1 MTYGSAHYWASE
13 DLNTTGENV
22 GITLDSMCDI
32 IAANDVTNGNAVV
45 FVPGDIEHGEK
56 GHFELGEG
64 GGSGEIDASHYQVL
78 VGDGEEGAEGAQ
90 GGALAQENN
99 KIYLKDKRLGPNIP
113 TYEDD
118 GTPLD
123 NVDTGSF
130 TIASNGL
137 NHTHTETVYDE
148 DLEDDVEIQV
158 EDDGWKATIEDRGK
172 VKITGKATIEIGEN
186 GADYSA
192 NAKFWNEHPAGPDIK
207 IKGAARIEMLGKA
220 DASESDSYAWG
231 VPVVSMRGN
240 CLIDMCDKIGSQYTS
255 QPYQQDSQRIRRY
268 ILNEISDSYTG
279 NDGNGIFAPRNY
291 AIQNAPILQM
301 KGRSI
306 ISVRDEA
313 LLKMTE
319 SACLTLEG
327 NAYFKVNGG
336 GYTGH
341 SEELKE
347 NNTFQHAEFDAG
359 TVFVLDGDGPSYGSS
374 GDGKYTVMAITNS
387 QMAFSNGGV
396 NSTTTTPQSIGS
408 SSSSVYNTEWASNV
422 LNSVTAFWSGV
433 GSTSNN
439 PSYLLGQIFT
449 PTHDHSING
458 FSIPNKKIIGYRV
471 APQTFMQDT
480 TQYAYGNRAD
490 LKDNR
495 QYVLLEG
502 STRVK
507 IGGTNDSGTVN
518 TSRSALTSIDI
529 GGVGGSGNNSPS
541 YVGVAVKAS
550 YGSST
555 IIDIGTK
562 NNADYLDNIHVDS
575 AGHIMKQLTCKEG
588 QTGSFYRSVDGPTT
602 INYNFA
608 AGGQY
613 SPSGVK
619 TLGSA
624 LCGINF
630 SAARTDIEMKWIQNQ
645 VIWEGYKHFLQI
657 DGNTHVEN
665 WSGKVVIRSTQDDI
679 FSPTTGAC
687 YPYFT
692 TPSMT
697 PEPQHTTNTYQFNNP
712 DYPTAPDTSTLTP
725 QDIEDKFYSQSY
737 NKPRYT
743 GTVPWDM
750 ECIYDH
756 VDNVVV
762 GEEATSNYY
771 DIQVVVSNYKV
782 KDGTI
787 TFTFK
792 DGTEY
797 TTLTD
802 LSDAIAAHP
811 EKLSK
816 QWYDEEIIG
825 LSTGTISSRTQTT
838 DGWEYTI
845 TSATTVRRIK
855 STSPWQTNYYSS
867 KSYFDTYAIN
877 NGYWP
882 VSAGMTLNQMPT
894 GMRNLITSSSSSS
907 SLAKHIGYFNKSI
920 RGVSI
925 SDLVYSDIV
934 VVEAY
939 VQQPYNVEYDINFAA
954 SPIDTV
960 DWYLPSVQQSDLQE
974 SMNFGWNK
982 SPIVQLRDCANI
994 SIHGK
999 FNTQTRT
1006 YSFTTSETYDTSNQ
1020 QQAIED
1026 FIASSDYDGLL
1037 TEIEGIVLNPYKT
1050 TGGNPNFYKSYE
1062 TELWKILSISAGSEA
1077 GYYSISYTVKPK
1089 GWQEYI
1095 ESTTD
1100 CPVVEITDDS
1110 EVRFYDGS
1118 RVRGFKPQ
1126 FGETTFEF
1134 SSSDS
1139 LEEAV
1144 SFTLSELKALKQ
1156 LLNNL

>member
-1 MTYGSAHYWASE
+1 MTYGSGHYWASE

-56 GHFELGEG
+56 GHFALGEG
-64 GGSGEIDASHYQVL
+64 SGGGTEIDADLYQVL
-78 VGDGEEGAEGAQ
+78 TGDGEGNGIGAQ
-90 GGALAQENN
+90 GGSSATEAN

-113 TYEDD
+113 TCEDD
-118 GTPLD
+118 GTPIQD
-123 NVDTGSF
+123 VNTGSF
-130 TIASNGL
+130 TIASNALG
-137 NHTHTETVYDE
+137 HTHTETIYDE
-148 DLEDDVEIQV
+148 EQEQDVEVQV
-158 EDDGWKATIEDRGK
+158 EDDGWKATIEDLAK
-172 VKITGKATIEIGEN
+172 VLVTGKSKIEIGEL

-207 IKGAARIEMLGKA
+207 IKGAAKIEMLGKA
-220 DASESDSYAWG
+220 DPSESDSYAWG

-240 CLIDMCDKIGSQYTS
+240 CLIDMCDSFGSVYTA
-255 QPYQQDSQRIRRY
+255 QPYQNNAQNIRRA
-268 ILNEISDSYTG
+268 IFNEITDYYDPSKGT
-279 NDGNGIFAPRNY
+279 GIFAARNFVK
-291 AIQNAPILQM
+291 QNAPILQM
-301 KGRSI
+301 KGRATISI
-306 ISVRDEA
+306 QDESVIR
-313 LLKMTE
+313 MTE
-319 SACLTLEG
+319 SSCLQMEG

-341 SEELKE
+341 DNYSLKE
-347 NNTFQHAEFDAG
+347 NTVFQHAEFNAG
-359 TVFVLDGDGPSYGSS
+359 SIFLLDGDGPGYGST
-374 GDGKYTVMAITNS
+374 GDELYTVMAITNQ
-387 QMAFSNGGV
+387 QMAFSNGGYNGTV
-396 NSTTTTPQSIGS
+396 SANPITTTSYSVSNTQAYDVL
-408 SSSSVYNTEWASNV
+408 SSVTS
-422 LNSVTAFWSGV
+422 FWSN

-439 PSYLLGQIFT
+439 PSYLLGSTFG
-449 PTHDHSING
+449 PTHDHSIDG
-458 FSIPNKKIIGYRV
+458 FAVPNKKIIGYRV
-471 APQTFMQDT
+471 TPQTFMADT
-480 TQYAYGNRAD
+480 TRYANGSKTN

-507 IGGTNDSGTVN
+507 LGATESSDST
-518 TSRSALTSIDI
+518 RSSLTSVDI
-529 GGVGGSGNNSPS
+529 GGLDGNS
-541 YVGVAVKAS
+541 YVGVAIKAS
-550 YGSST
+550 RSGST

-562 NNADYLDNIHVDS
+562 NYADYLDNVHVDS
-575 AGHIMKQLTCKEG
+575 SGHIMKQLTCKEG
-588 QTGSFYRSVDGPTT
+588 QTGSFYRSVEGPTT
-602 INYNFA
+602 INCNFA
-608 AGGQY
+608 GGGQN

-619 TLGSA
+619 TLGSP
-624 LCGINF
+624 LCGITF
-630 SAARTDIEMKWIQNQ
+630 SAARTDIEMKWTQNQ
-645 VIWEGYKHFLQI
+645 VIWDGYKHFLQI

-679 FSPTTGAC
+679 FNPTTGAC

-697 PEPQHTTNTYQFNNP
+697 PESQHETRTYQFNNP
-712 DYPTAPDTSTLTP
+712 NYPTAPDTSTLTP

-737 NKPRYT
+737 NKPKYT
-743 GTVPWDM
+743 GATPWDM
-750 ECIYDH
+750 ECIYSH

-762 GEEATSNYY
+762 GEEATSYY
-771 DIQVVVSNYKV
+771 YYIQAVVSNYKV

-792 DGTEY
+792 DSTEY
-797 TTLTD
+797 TTLAD
-802 LSDAIAAHP
+802 LSNAIAANP

-825 LSTGTISSRTQTT
+825 LSAGTISSTTQTA

-855 STSPWQTNYYSS
+855 STSPWEITYYSN
-867 KSYFDTYAIN
+867 KTMFDTYATS

-882 VSAGMTLNQMPT
+882 ISAGMTLNQMPN
-894 GMRNLITSSSSSS
+894 GLRNLITSSSNSR

-920 RGVSI
+920 RGVTM
-925 SDLVYSDIV
+925 SDLIYSDV
-934 VVEAY
+934 VVDEAY
-939 VQQPYNVEYDINFAA
+939 VQQPYSVEYDINFAA

-999 FNTQTRT
+999 FNTQIRT
-1006 YSFTTSETYDTSNQ
+1006 YSFTTSETYDISNQ

-1026 FIASSDYDGLL
+1026 FIAGSDYNGLL
-1037 TEIEGIVLNPYKT
+1037 TEIEGIILEPYKT
-1050 TGGNPNFYKSYE
+1050 TGWDAKFYKTYE
-1062 TELWKILSISAGSEA
+1062 MELWKILSISAGSEA
-1077 GYYSISYTVKPK
+1077 GHYSISYTVKPK

-1110 EVRFYDGS
+1110 EIRLYDGAIVKGY
-1118 RVRGFKPQ
+1118 RPD

-1134 SSSDS
+1134 KSSDS
-1139 LEEAV
+1139 SEEPV
-1144 SFTLSELKALKQ
+1144 SFTLSDLKALKQ